1 MLLESQ
7 ISSQPLTKRLI
18 LNFFHQS
25 FLSRNAYDRALGCD
39 VMNGRSKL
47 TSQQLDV
54 FQFLLLN
61 DPAPGVPIAIRS
73 SCPAPFKTKIP
84 CEQIIAY

>member
-1 MLLESQ
+1 M
-7 ISSQPLTKRLI
+7 T
-18 LNFFHQS
+18 
-25 FLSRNAYDRALGCD
+25 LGCD

-61 DPAPGVPIAIRS
+61 DPTQPYAVLALRLLRQKFPVN
-73 SCPAPFKTKIP
+73 KL
-84 CEQIIAY
+84 